1 MSNFFEI
8 LKRAQDSIVREALA
22 TAQSDQEHQARV
34 FTCNAN
40 RTTPSAVGISSTPGA
55 PANTSPSGTERRKQ
69 KRASISL
76 AVRLRPADPND
87 EGVEEILR
95 TVNSCRTNL
104 YCTTASD
111 HYYPGMSLRITFP
124 FHSAHDSLTA
134 SEDTGELSRLER
146 LPDHRFGLAILLRG
160 PANAGAH
167 ALTRSYAS
175 GKLGRERRLAV
186 RHSFTAAAVVIS
198 PQGQMHV
205 QARCADLS
213 TNGCYV
219 DTMNPYPEGTRVHLQ
234 LKRKEQLFETAA
246 SVRSSHVGMG
256 MGLAFHERAPEQKS
270 LLSDWLSGE
279 SSTYYAAN

>member
-1 MSNFFEI
+1 MSEFVDI
-8 LKRAQDSIVREALA
+8 LKRAQDSVVREALT
-22 TAQSDQEHQARV
+22 TAQSGQDHDAHVLPCNSDGTAR
-34 FTCNAN
+34 
-40 RTTPSAVGISSTPGA
+40 SAVGIFSA
-55 PANTSPSGTERRKQ
+55 PSASQGTERRKQ

-87 EGVEEILR
+87 AGVEEILR
-95 TVNSCRTNL
+95 TVNSSRNNL
-104 YCTTASD
+104 FCTTASD

-146 LPDHRFGLAILLRG
+146 LSDHRFGLAILLRG
-160 PANAGAH
+160 PANAGSN
-167 ALTRSYAS
+167 ALTRSYAFN
-175 GKLGRERRLAV
+175 KPGRERRLAV

-198 PQGQMHV
+198 IHGQMHV

-234 LKRKEQLFETAA
+234 LKRQEQMFETVA

-279 SSTYYAAN
+279 SSTYYATN